1 MKRKMIL
8 IMTTVLVSLLALCA
22 CGAVVLQADT
32 EPTFQN
38 VNGPLMA
45 MQFYG
50 KQVKSDGT
58 VLAEGNILIQATKT
72 NTTFSINEIK
82 ILDMELDS
90 EPDNYALV
98 QFDNAE
104 HDEYAGWV
112 WDKAGGKYYPSFSMS
127 IDPDG
132 QWCAFSMQ
140 QNGST
145 EREYYIG
152 TVKKDADISPILTQ
166 CSINNVPEDA
176 VGFLSFFDRVAC
188 VTESGY
194 VLKEYDACFEG
205 YYSDPQGSEENR
217 SYYFT
222 FTNINIPNNC
232 VKTYISPKSCLYSC
246 GTEFSVH
253 WIAGLILDEWTGDI
267 LSLTIRMDSDGK
279 WCYIEL
285 GGDNN
290 TTRFVSIRDESL
302 TPADVVQ
309 LANKNVVKA

>member
-1 MKRKMIL
+1 MKKKMFL
-8 IMTTVLVSLLALCA
+8 IVTTVLVSLLALCA
-22 CGAVVLQADT
+22 CGAAILQADAEST
-32 EPTFQN
+32 LQN

-58 VLAEGNILIQATKT
+58 VLAEGDIQIHATKT
-72 NTTFSINEIK
+72 NTSFSINEIN
-82 ILDMELDS
+82 ILDIELDS

-112 WDKAGGKYYPSFSMS
+112 WDKAGGKYYRSFSMS

-176 VGFLSFFDRVAC
+176 VGLLSFFDRVSC

-194 VLKEYDACFEG
+194 VLKEYDASFKG

-232 VKTYISPKSCLYSC
+232 VVTYISPKSCLYSC

-285 GGDNN
+285 GGNNN

-309 LANKNVVKA
+309 LANENVYKG